1 MRYSMKIIIY
11 YTIELFLTYKI
22 VLLVLIDYRS

>member
-1 MRYSMKIIIY
+1 MKIIIY